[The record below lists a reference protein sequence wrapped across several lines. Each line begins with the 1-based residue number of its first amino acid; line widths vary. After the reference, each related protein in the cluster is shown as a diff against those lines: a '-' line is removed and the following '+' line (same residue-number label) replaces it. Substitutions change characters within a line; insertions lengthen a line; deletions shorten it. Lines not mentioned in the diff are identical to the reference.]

1 MHQGIARSQLKMK
14 ELDDYVEQ
22 INLDLTS
29 EMLEGLGWV
38 SDNVHQ
44 VLYWVIAAILFV
56 VMIWG
61 IFS

>member
-1 MHQGIARSQLKMK
+1 MYQGIERSQLKMK

-22 INLDLTS
+22 INLDLTN
-29 EMLEGLGWV
+29 EMLEELGWV

-44 VLYWVIAAILFV
+44 ILYWVIATILFV
-56 VMIWG
+56 VLIWG

>member
-1 MHQGIARSQLKMK
+1 MK

-22 INLDLTS
+22 INLDLTN
-29 EMLEGLGWV
+29 EMLEELGWV

-44 VLYWVIAAILFV
+44 ILYWVIATILFV
-56 VMIWG
+56 VLIWG

>member
-1 MHQGIARSQLKMK
+1 MHQGIARSQFKMK

-29 EMLEGLGWV
+29 EMLEELGWV

-56 VMIWG
+56 VLIWG

>member
-1 MHQGIARSQLKMK
+1 MK

-22 INLDLTS
+22 TNLDLTD
-29 EMLEGLGWV
+29 EMLEEQGWI

-44 VLYWVIAAILFV
+44 VLCRAIAAILFV
-56 VMIWG
+56 VLIWG

>member
-1 MHQGIARSQLKMK
+1 MYQGIARSQLKMK

-22 INLDLTS
+22 INLDLTN
-29 EMLEGLGWV
+29 EMLEELGWV

-44 VLYWVIAAILFV
+44 VLYWFIAAILFV
-56 VMIWG
+56 VLIWG

>member
-1 MHQGIARSQLKMK
+1 MKMK

-22 INLDLTS
+22 INLDLTN
-29 EMLEGLGWV
+29 EMLEELGWV

-44 VLYWVIAAILFV
+44 ILYSVIAAILFV
-56 VMIWG
+56 VLIWG